1 MEYFSNRALLI
12 FIKNA
17 EPGKVKTRLAQTTGA
32 EKALRIYRAL
42 LQHTREVAQS
52 VDAYRYLFYS
62 DRIEDPD
69 DWPSTHFSKHVQRGP
84 DLGKRIELAF
94 SLALEQR
101 NKAIIIGSD
110 CASLRREHLE
120 TAFQQLDEHPF
131 VVGPAL
137 DGGYYLLGMQQFSPS
152 LFEDIPWSTDAVL
165 ATTLARIRDLEQSY
179 FLLPELSDID
189 YEEDWEKYGWE
200 I

>member
-1 MEYFSNRALLI
+1 M
-12 FIKNA
+12 
-17 EPGKVKTRLAQTTGA
+17 
-32 EKALRIYRAL
+32 
-42 LQHTREVAQS
+42 
-52 VDAYRYLFYS
+52 
-62 DRIEDPD
+62 
-69 DWPSTHFSKHVQRGP
+69 
-84 DLGKRIELAF
+84 
-94 SLALEQR
+94 
-101 NKAIIIGSD
+101 
-110 CASLRREHLE
+110 
-120 TAFQQLDEHPF
+120 
-131 VVGPAL
+131 VGPAL